1 MSTDK
6 TICLNSK
13 VNGKQPSTS
22 QRVYDVGG
30 VSMAITCSFLP
41 SIAEPVS
48 VAMRGRNPHNPSERG
63 KSNGQYQQRLEMN
76 KSGVANTITS
86 VQKDSMVAE
95 PQVLTPKRTEFGKA
109 IRKQYEA
116 HEVDMSRHDMTT
128 MEPRTD
134 GVSNTLTSAQ
144 KDNYLAIPEATAKGY
159 AEAYEGDSV
168 NLAVPN
174 SQTRRGR
181 VGNQMANT
189 LDTGCQ
195 QGVVEKWQ
203 SVVGNKQMNP
213 FRGSVDEE
221 SPCITSACGA
231 GGGMTPMVTDAP
243 LEITKTTEFIEQLRG
258 HQEVRYR
265 IRKLTP
271 RECFRLQGVDDAD
284 IDKLLSAG
292 ISNSQLYKCAGN
304 SITVDVLYHIFRKA
318 WIDTGCESQQPTL
331 F

>member
-1 MSTDK
+1 
-6 TICLNSK
+6 
-13 VNGKQPSTS
+13 
-22 QRVYDVGG
+22 
-30 VSMAITCSFLP
+30 MAITCSFLP
-41 SIAEPVS
+41 SIAEPIS
-48 VAMRGRNPHNPSERG
+48 VAMRGRNPDNPSERG

-95 PQVLTPKRTEFGKA
+95 PQVLNPLKGHTDNGWHYEQQVYDDSGITRAVKAGGGSGNIPKVIEPQVLTPKRTEFGKA

-134 GVSNTLTSAQ
+134 GITNTITSVQ
-144 KDNYLAIPEATAKGY
+144 KDNYLAIPEATTKGY
-159 AEAYEGDSV
+159 AEAHEGDSV

-174 SQTRRGR
+174 SKTRRGR
-181 VGNQMANT
+181 VGKQMANT

-195 QGVVEKWQ
+195 RGVVEA
-203 SVVGNKQMNP
+203 
-213 FRGSVDEE
+213 EE
-221 SPCITSACGA
+221 
-231 GGGMTPMVTDAP
+231 
-243 LEITKTTEFIEQLRG
+243 EQP
-258 HQEVRYR
+258 QVKYR

-284 IDKLLSAG
+284 IDKLLNAG

-318 WIDTGCESQQPTL
+318 YIDKGCETIQPTL